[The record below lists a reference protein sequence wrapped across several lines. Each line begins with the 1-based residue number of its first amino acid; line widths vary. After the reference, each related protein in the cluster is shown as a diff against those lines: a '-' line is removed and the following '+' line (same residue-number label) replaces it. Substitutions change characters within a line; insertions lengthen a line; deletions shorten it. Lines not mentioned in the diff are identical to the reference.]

1 MSGTGTDGLGWLW
14 IGRRGVAQSG
24 TVGRGEA
31 GKVWRGGVRLG
42 KEGQANFMGIDMENM
57 KAERKF
63 LEQLAK
69 QHGGMLMVE
78 DVLGVARDPRCILHK
93 HFQWDDTKAAE
104 AFRRMQARQLIQ
116 KCTVTIEKAP
126 DIPIRAFVSLSTDQY
141 SGGGY
146 RLTAD
151 VLSDEDLKAELFRE
165 MAYTITKWKKQ
176 LSLLDK
182 ETAAIIDMLDEIV
195 VRKTKGKRKEARA

>member
-1 MSGTGTDGLGWLW
+1 MDWSGKAG
-14 IGRRGVAQSG
+14 
-24 TVGRGEA
+24 VGRWGEVVIGEA
-31 GKVWRGGVRLG
+31 GEEWHRVVRSGGVR
-42 KEGQANFMGIDMENM
+42 QANFMGIDMDNM

>member
-1 MSGTGTDGLGWLW
+1 MVRS
-14 IGRRGVAQSG
+14 
-24 TVGRGEA
+24 
-31 GKVWRGGVRLG
+31 GGVRQAWHVVERTGGVGIGIAGGARLG
-42 KEGQANFMGIDMENM
+42 KVRYGRVRQANFMGNNMEIM
-57 KAERKF
+57 KEERRF

-165 MAYTITKWKKQ
+165 MAHTITKWKKQ

>member
-1 MSGTGTDGLGWLW
+1 
-14 IGRRGVAQSG
+14 
-24 TVGRGEA
+24 
-31 GKVWRGGVRLG
+31 
-42 KEGQANFMGIDMENM
+42 
-57 KAERKF
+57 
-63 LEQLAK
+63 
-69 QHGGMLMVE
+69 
-78 DVLGVARDPRCILHK
+78 
-93 HFQWDDTKAAE
+93 
-104 AFRRMQARQLIQ
+104 MQARQLIQ

-146 RLTAD
+146 RMTAD